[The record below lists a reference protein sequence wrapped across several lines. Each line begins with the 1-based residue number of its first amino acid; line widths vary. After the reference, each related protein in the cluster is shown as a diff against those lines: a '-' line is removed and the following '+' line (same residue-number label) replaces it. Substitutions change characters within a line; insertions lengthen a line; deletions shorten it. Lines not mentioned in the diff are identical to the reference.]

1 MSMLRVTPWLPA
13 LALVGCSNTQPEHE
27 AYQPDL
33 SHGEAVY
40 QGQCGSC
47 HDTGKRN
54 APTLA
59 DAEDWDLQSLSTPG
73 IVRQHLAMNLLKGR
87 GDQNAL
93 SEYDEA
99 DVLFYMKSEVGD
111 GESMY

>member
-1 MSMLRVTPWLPA
+1 
-13 LALVGCSNTQPEHE
+13 
-27 AYQPDL
+27 
-33 SHGEAVY
+33 
-40 QGQCGSC
+40 
-47 HDTGKRN
+47 
-54 APTLA
+54 
-59 DAEDWDLQSLSTPG
+59 
-73 IVRQHLAMNLLKGR
+73 MNLLKGR